1 MTGTKKQKMKI
12 SNDMVDAIY
21 SMEPPGRFLKK
32 CPGDSEAWEEL
43 SRRDAA
49 DKAAQAMAYIIKGES
64 LKRQR
69 RERKLRPYLPP
80 PSASQPQ
87 DVAGVDFSPASDRP
101 AQAQPQLHVAASVIK
116 HHGGNSPSSAAHEPT
131 ALGSAAAGEQLPGNS
146 NLQQHLNRLQQQP
159 STNTSILPSHPGIP
173 LNNLESVQVLPSAL
187 TDGLNQQPHHNRYHE
202 QQQKLLL
209 PQHGLGSAPPNLSF
223 FAAASPSVSDQGVLQ
238 NERYLAGSQQ
248 ALNNNL
254 LHNHMQP
261 QPNNNRATIAHHPQG
276 GQRLPLQTRT
286 QFLISSL
293 GLGNTSNDHF
303 LLQRQFMQLRPDPR
317 YQQWQAALHPSLS
330 SLNSTAEML
339 STSYRS
345 FPFPSTST
353 SRGEESEEQRR

>member
-101 AQAQPQLHVAASVIK
+101 AQAQDDVIPLDAGCLKPLRVTVAPEGCMRDPQPRPPGAGVT
-116 HHGGNSPSSAAHEPT
+116 GNVETSMCVTNAIFG
-131 ALGSAAAGEQLPGNS
+131 ALGLMADSPCTMGNFTFGNARHQYDETIPGATM
-146 NLQQHLNRLQQQP
+146 R
-159 STNTSILPSHPGIP
+159 SILPSKNE
-173 LNNLESVQVLPSAL
+173 LM
-187 TDGLNQQPHHNRYHE
+187 R
-202 QQQKLLL
+202 
-209 PQHGLGSAPPNLSF
+209 GSSC
-223 FAAASPSVSDQGVLQ
+223 
-238 NERYLAGSQQ
+238 R
-248 ALNNNL
+248 
-254 LHNHMQP
+254 
-261 QPNNNRATIAHHPQG
+261 
-276 GQRLPLQTRT
+276 
-286 QFLISSL
+286 
-293 GLGNTSNDHF
+293 
-303 LLQRQFMQLRPDPR
+303 
-317 YQQWQAALHPSLS
+317 
-330 SLNSTAEML
+330 
-339 STSYRS
+339 
-345 FPFPSTST
+345 
-353 SRGEESEEQRR
+353 SRGRRTVQPPMSTMRCSCPNK